1 MSVGTLNNNFQCN
14 PCGNEKRTTKS
25 LTERLISLLNI
36 GQVWAERYR
45 SRRALARLDDRMLAD
60 IGLSRSTI
68 EEEIE
73 KPFWQ

>member
-14 PCGNEKRTTKS
+14 ACATEKRTTKS

-36 GQVWAERYR
+36 MQVWAERHR
-45 SRRALARLDDRMLAD
+45 SRRALAQLDDRMLSD

>member
-14 PCGNEKRTTKS
+14 SCVAENTTTKS
-25 LTERLISLLNI
+25 LTERLISLLTI
-36 GQVWAERYR
+36 GHVWAERHR
-45 SRRALARLDDRMLAD
+45 SRRALAQLDDHMLAD
-60 IGLSRSTI
+60 IGLSRSKI

>member
-1 MSVGTLNNNFQCN
+1 MSVGTLNNNFQCT
-14 PCGNEKRTTKS
+14 PCGTEKRTTKS

-36 GQVWAERYR
+36 VHVWTERHR
-45 SRRALARLDDRMLAD
+45 SRRALAQLDDRMLSD